1 MVRAHHPRP
10 NGSGRAIVPESPL
23 LAAIPSRAVVF
34 MTHSDQNYELCPLCN
49 RPAIHKSDH
58 HLVPKCR
65 GGRAKQLLCSDCHRM
80 IHSLFS
86 NKELERKYNTVEVLL
101 SDERVQK
108 MVAFLSKQDPNRRYK
123 AVLSKDQ
130 RMRGRNA

>member
-1 MVRAHHPRP
+1 
-10 NGSGRAIVPESPL
+10 
-23 LAAIPSRAVVF
+23 
-34 MTHSDQNYELCPLCN
+34 
-49 RPAIHKSDH
+49 
-58 HLVPKCR
+58 
-65 GGRAKQLLCSDCHRM
+65 M